1 MTEGLPIPGMNL
13 ADEYINARV
22 RFGYWKDAAIR
33 LTGECVWSFT
43 SMFLELWD
51 YILKTE
57 SDYTF
62 YRATSMEKH
71 RLQEKI
77 HADEKGFVQPYTD
90 SPLDHEDVG
99 ENVYL
104 NMISRAKN
112 IFTSLLR
119 I

>member
-1 MTEGLPIPGMNL
+1 MNL

-51 YILKTE
+51 YILKIE

-71 RLQEKI
+71 RLQEKSMQM
-77 HADEKGFVQPYTD
+77 KKD
-90 SPLDHEDVG
+90 SS
-99 ENVYL
+99 
-104 NMISRAKN
+104 SRIPILHWITKMSAKMY
-112 IFTSLLR
+112 I
-119 I
+119 

>member
-1 MTEGLPIPGMNL
+1 
-13 ADEYINARV
+13 
-22 RFGYWKDAAIR
+22 
-33 LTGECVWSFT
+33 
-43 SMFLELWD
+43 MFLELWD

-77 HADEKGFVQPYTD
+77 YADEKGFVQPYTD

-104 NMISRAKN
+104 NMLSRAKKYLY
-112 IFTSLLR
+112 IFTPYRVRDAHGTCKCGKIRSGCASGCTGNSG
-119 I
+119 

>member
-1 MTEGLPIPGMNL
+1 
-13 ADEYINARV
+13 
-22 RFGYWKDAAIR
+22 
-33 LTGECVWSFT
+33 
-43 SMFLELWD
+43 
-51 YILKTE
+51 
-57 SDYTF
+57 
-62 YRATSMEKH
+62 MEKH

-104 NMISRAKN
+104 NIISRAKKT